1 MARAAAWSCRSAASN
16 IRATVAKKASK
27 RYTDSRCS
35 KPSPSSMAKKGDDM
49 RLQGKTAIVTGGGSG
64 FGEGIAKTFA
74 REGANVVVNDLNGAA
89 AERVASEIAVSGG
102 KAIAVPGDV
111 TKQADWQTLFDAAI
125 EDFGSVQAVVNNAG
139 TTHRNKPVMEI
150 TEAEF
155 DRVYAVNVKSIYFSV
170 AQFVPYFRKVGGGSF
185 INIAS
190 TAGVRPR
197 PGLIWYNGSKAAVI
211 IASKALAVELG
222 PDRIRV
228 NCINPVM
235 GETGLLS
242 EFMGMEDTP
251 ANRQKFLAT
260 IPLGRLSTPQ
270 DIANAAL
277 YLASDEAEFIT
288 GVALEVDGGRCV

>member
-1 MARAAAWSCRSAASN
+1 
-16 IRATVAKKASK
+16 
-27 RYTDSRCS
+27 
-35 KPSPSSMAKKGDDM
+35 M

-64 FGEGIAKTFA
+64 FGEGIARTFA
-74 REGANVVVNDLNGAA
+74 REGANVVVNDLNGPA
-89 AERVASEIAVSGG
+89 AERVA
-102 KAIAVPGDV
+102 GDV
-111 TKQADWQTLFDAAI
+111 TRRDDWQTLFAAAI
-125 EDFGSVQAVVNNAG
+125 EDFGSVQVVVNNAG
-139 TTHRNKPVMEI
+139 TTHRNKPVLEV

-155 DRVYAVNVKSIYFSV
+155 DRVYAVNVKSIYWSV
-170 AQFVPYFRKVGGGSF
+170 EQFVPYFRSQGGGAF

-197 PGLIWYNGSKAAVI
+197 PGLVWYNGSKAAVI

-288 GVALEVDGGRCV
+288 GVSLEVDGGRCV